1 MNEKELIVLL
11 DEAHVFIN
19 KDKRNKEIKRAKGE
33 EFNIFSILNV
43 QSREVRLHSKII
55 AELLNIK
62 GNHGMKDIFL
72 KEFLK
77 NKNIWEDDDFDIMN
91 SKVFVEKDTGPIKKK
106 GRDAEGGRID
116 ILIETPKQL
125 IVIENKIYASDQE
138 NQLMRYFKYCKSQN
152 KSFRLLYLTLDGTK
166 ASNYSSSGLEE
177 NKEYYRISYKEDI
190 LKWLE
195 NSLKFANNFQIVKE
209 VLNQYIKTIKQ
220 LTNQDMDTKI
230 QHKIFELIDKP
241 ERIECLIELKNIWGF
256 FQSYIVKKYLK
267 PQIEKVAK
275 RYDLEFEIDNAFLE
289 CQDISTGFHFWK
301 PEWNFSLYIATYDRD
316 WSYFYLGL
324 KYKNSKPD
332 NQIIGKLNCFTKDP
346 TSNYPYG
353 WSYLMD
359 DETNYTKWND
369 NLLLDIVKKSE
380 SGELS
385 TFMTNIEQQIKI
397 IMDEIT
403 SFENIIL

>member
-1 MNEKELIVLL
+1 
-11 DEAHVFIN
+11 
-19 KDKRNKEIKRAKGE
+19 
-33 EFNIFSILNV
+33 
-43 QSREVRLHSKII
+43 
-55 AELLNIK
+55 
-62 GNHGMKDIFL
+62 
-72 KEFLK
+72 
-77 NKNIWEDDDFDIMN
+77 
-91 SKVFVEKDTGPIKKK
+91 
-106 GRDAEGGRID
+106 
-116 ILIETPKQL
+116 
-125 IVIENKIYASDQE
+125 
-138 NQLMRYFKYCKSQN
+138 MRYFKYCKSQN